1 MTENVKVIFYPS
13 RVEGIVPKGIT
24 ILEAAR
30 MLGIGLEGPC
40 NGAGKCSK
48 DLVQVR
54 TNKTLDVLLAC
65 KTIVAADL
73 EVIVPS
79 HENRALKTVEHFHS
93 ESAASGRIDTIIK
106 KEAVL
111 DGETRY
117 TKVYVAGKPV
127 FVEVGDTIS
136 ISYGIALDIGTT
148 TIVAALIDLNSGETV
163 ESSSTLNPLVFY
175 GHDVMSRIRYSV
187 SQKDGLL
194 KMHRELISAVN
205 LLINVLTTDTGVKPE
220 NIYQLA
226 AAGNT
231 TMQHI
236 FLNKEIAGIGEYP
249 YRAEVLDTFTTT
261 AKELAVRIA
270 DFATVTT
277 FPCISAYVGGDIVSG
292 LLAIDLKESETP
304 ALFIDIG
311 TNGEM
316 ALLLDGRIV
325 ATSTAAGPCFEGMT
339 ISSGMRAGPGAIEH
353 VSFGEELSLEIIGGG
368 PARGICGSGL
378 LDLVSELIRTGLVN
392 SRGRL
397 QGRESSEV
405 SERYKGHLFE
415 KNGKRHFKL
424 TDGVS
429 ISQEDIRQVQLA
441 KAAIRAGVEIL
452 LDECNLKV
460 EELKKIIVA
469 GAFGY
474 HIKESSL
481 FGVGLLPELNG
492 TSLSFV
498 GNSSLGGAVRMLLNK
513 GVIDDSSHIARTAEN
528 YDLSKVPGF
537 EAAYIREMHF

>member
-1 MTENVKVIFYPS
+1 
-13 RVEGIVPKGIT
+13 
-24 ILEAAR
+24 
-30 MLGIGLEGPC
+30 
-40 NGAGKCSK
+40 
-48 DLVQVR
+48 
-54 TNKTLDVLLAC
+54 
-65 KTIVAADL
+65 
-73 EVIVPS
+73 
-79 HENRALKTVEHFHS
+79 
-93 ESAASGRIDTIIK
+93 
-106 KEAVL
+106 
-111 DGETRY
+111 
-117 TKVYVAGKPV
+117 
-127 FVEVGDTIS
+127 
-136 ISYGIALDIGTT
+136 
-148 TIVAALIDLNSGETV
+148 
-163 ESSSTLNPLVFY
+163 
-175 GHDVMSRIRYSV
+175 
-187 SQKDGLL
+187 
-194 KMHRELISAVN
+194 
-205 LLINVLTTDTGVKPE
+205 
-220 NIYQLA
+220 
-226 AAGNT
+226 
-231 TMQHI
+231 MQHI

-249 YRAEVLDTFTTT
+249 YRAVVLDTFTTT

-460 EELKKIIVA
+460 E
-469 GAFGY
+469 
-474 HIKESSL
+474 
-481 FGVGLLPELNG
+481 
-492 TSLSFV
+492 
-498 GNSSLGGAVRMLLNK
+498 
-513 GVIDDSSHIARTAEN
+513 
-528 YDLSKVPGF
+528 
-537 EAAYIREMHF
+537 

>member
-1 MTENVKVIFYPS
+1 MTDSVKVSFYPL

-30 MLGIGLEGPC
+30 MLGIRLEGPC
-40 NGAGKCSK
+40 NGTGKCSK

-54 TNKTLDVLLAC
+54 TNETLDILLAC
-65 KTIVAADL
+65 KTIIETDL

-79 HENRALKTVEHFHS
+79 HENKALKTVEHFHA
-93 ESAASGRIDTIIK
+93 EGAASGRIEASVR
-106 KEAVL
+106 KEVVR
-111 DGETRY
+111 DGEICY
-117 TKVYVAGKPV
+117 TKIYIDDKAVS
-127 FVEVGDTIS
+127 VEVGDTTTH
-136 ISYGIALDIGTT
+136 SYGIALDIGTT
-148 TIVAALIDLNSGETV
+148 TIVAALVDLNTGETSG
-163 ESSSTLNPLVFY
+163 SSSTLNPLVFY

-205 LLINVLTTDTGVKPE
+205 LLIDVLTTEAGTRSE
-220 NIYQLA
+220 HIYQLV

-236 FLNKEIAGIGEYP
+236 FLNREIAGIGEYP

-270 DFATVTT
+270 DFAHVTT

-292 LLAIDLKESETP
+292 LLAVSLKESETP

-325 ATSTAAGPCFEGMT
+325 ATSTAAGPCFEGMS

-353 VSFGEELSLEIIGGG
+353 VSFGEELSIEIIGGG
-368 PARGICGSGL
+368 PAKGICGSGL
-378 LDLVSELIRTGLVN
+378 LDLVAELIRTGLVN

-405 SERYKGHLFE
+405 SEKYKGHLFE

-424 TDGVS
+424 SSDVL

-474 HIKESSL
+474 HLKESSI
-481 FGVGLLPELNG
+481 FGVGLLPELDG

-513 GVIDDSSHIARTAEN
+513 GLINEVGHTARTAEN
-528 YDLSKVPGF
+528 YDLSRVAGF